1 MKNIINI
8 SIVCL
13 VFLITFS
20 FAFAKTKLAYERA
33 ENLALQYIE
42 NSMEDDSWKN
52 NNPKISWEWKYFY
65 TDDEKKPSYVEFK
78 IGCDKNPDCWFIL
91 VNTDWNDVAV
101 PISSTNWNT
110 PSEVIKQEWEQKN
123 YYFWPLDI
131 YSENIDNWDVQTI
144 VIPEQIDLRKN
155 DENNKSRKQKL
166 KQYLKDRKINAKE
179 FKKSD
184 EFKKQK
190 EEIKDQI
197 LKMPKEEFSMKV
209 LNFANADLPDD
220 TITWTSYVSPW
231 VSDKIVTWNTLSNC
245 TSRTPCYDQF
255 TTLYNPP
262 APNPS
267 TVCYSWCSPTA
278 VAILFWYYDFNW
290 FSDLISWVAPT
301 YWTGSTVQSLVNSI
315 KTYIWTICTKDPNK
329 NIYYGSTIPSNVYKA
344 KQYAT
349 DKWYKNT
356 TSSYVTW
363 NISTIFSQVKTEINA
378 GRPIIT
384 HMKKLSDNS
393 EWHATVT
400 YWYKSSPSN
409 SNIVLM
415 NMGWWKRYV
424 DWWTY
429 YTYSSINQN
438 ISAVYYS
445 KANNKTVYAVTKFT
459 IKK

>member
-1 MKNIINI
+1 MKKIINV

-42 NSMEDDSWKN
+42 NSLEDESWKN

-78 IGCDKNPDCWFIL
+78 ISCDKNPDCWFIL

-197 LKMPKEEFSMKV
+197 LKMPKEEFSFKS
-209 LNFANADLPDD
+209 LNMAFADENPD
-220 TITWTSYVSPW
+220 TTSTYISPWSSDKYVSW
-231 VSDKIVTWNTLSNC
+231 NSTSDCN
-245 TSRTPCYDQF
+245 SRTPCYKQF
-255 TTLYNPP
+255 TTSYTPP
-262 APNPS
+262 PS
-267 TVCYSWCSPTA
+267 WYTSAICYSWCSPTA
-278 VAILFWYYDFNW
+278 VAILFWYYDRNW
-290 FSDLISWVAPT
+290 FSDLVSWTAPT
-301 YWTGSTVQSLVNSI
+301 SPTMNTTSKNLVNSI
-315 KTYIWTICTKDPNK
+315 KTHIWTTCIRKWNTNE
-329 NIYYGSTIPSNVYKA
+329 YAGSTNPLNVYKA
-344 KQYAT
+344 KQYAI

-356 TSSYVTW
+356 ISSYISW
-363 NISTIFSQVKTEINA
+363 NTSTLFSTIKIEIDAN
-378 GRPIIT
+378 RPIIT
-384 HMKKLSDNS
+384 HMKKTSDNS

-415 NMGWWKRYV
+415 NMGWWNNLVNGTSTRF
-424 DWWTY
+424 
-429 YTYSSINQN
+429 SSINQH
-438 ISAVYYS
+438 ISAVSYGWP
-445 KANNKTVYAVTKFT
+445 NDKTVYAVTKFT